1 MIDIRLPIGGLFS
14 VLGAVLII
22 FGAVGDPARYA
33 QSLGVNINLYWGI
46 VMLIFGIVMLV
57 LGRRGNKRS
66 DRAAERVASGSDAT
80 H

>member
-1 MIDIRLPIGGLFS
+1 
-14 VLGAVLII
+14 
-22 FGAVGDPARYA
+22 
-33 QSLGVNINLYWGI
+33 LYWGI

-66 DRAAERVASGSDAT
+66 DRAAERVDSGGDAT